1 MNRTRLIGFV
11 MLAGLVAVPV
21 ACSSTPTPG
30 GGDPDAAP
38 TSTTE
43 PTTNPTGTTP
53 STDAS
58 PDGPKPDCEKPAD
71 CSSNI
76 CLPTG
81 KCATASLTDGVQN
94 NDETDVDCGGIS
106 RKLCED
112 GKKCLTRN
120 DCKSIVCKDTGDG
133 QGLRCQPP
141 TGTDLTRNGDETDID
156 CGGANA
162 PKCATGL
169 KCGAKLDC
177 ASGVCTANLCSAPA
191 IDGVQNGTE
200 TDIDC
205 GGPTAPACADTKM
218 CGVGSDCTSLV
229 CTGGTCRA
237 PSPTD
242 TVKNGDET
250 DVDCGGAGN
259 PKCTTAKVC
268 KVASDCASDGCAF
281 DFKCAPRPSCVVRN
295 GGNTCGR
302 GEVGQV
308 GADHESC
315 CATAPV
321 PGMPGVNLGKY
332 GVTAG
337 RMRAFLAAVSGN
349 VRAFIQAERA
359 AGRITAAG
367 PMAATWD
374 PYLPT
379 SFAGGGAGE
388 LAEGSQNDATPI
400 AGVYT
405 SVNRHLGGFIFRNN
419 TQTLTGCYV
428 NSPGTHTY
436 WMTPAVQT
444 SLQDSAHGQS
454 QDTADTKG
462 LQCVNYLMAQ
472 AFCIWDGGRLQTVA
486 EYNAAWGASTYAWG
500 ATPTPKG
507 QGSAT
512 FAGNRF
518 PTATDASLRAAG
530 SPFAPNASQSIEFAN
545 FNYSYE
551 YPNMIGTDYMVF
563 VGAPGRLRG
572 RGPNGHS
579 LNDGLMEITG
589 TISAPTA
596 ATPFAS
602 SMTWAKNGSF
612 EGHGVGSTHSSHLL
626 NKYGKLGF
634 RCAYPTP

>member
-1 MNRTRLIGFV
+1 MNRTRVVGFLV
-11 MLAGLVAVPV
+11 LAGLVAVPA
-21 ACSSTPTPG
+21 ACSSDPTPT
-30 GGDPDAAP
+30 GDVDAAP
-38 TSTTE
+38 P
-43 PTTNPTGTTP
+43 PTTPPTTP
-53 STDAS
+53 TTPPPADAA
-58 PDGPKPDCEKPAD
+58 PDGPKADCEKPGD

-81 KCATASLTDGVQN
+81 KCAVATLSDGVQN

-106 RKLCED
+106 RKLCDD
-112 GKKCLTRN
+112 GKKCLTRL
-120 DCKSIVCKDTGDG
+120 DCKSSVCKDMADG
-133 QGLRCQPP
+133 QGLRCQVPSA
-141 TGTDLTRNGDETDID
+141 TDLTRNGDETDID
-156 CGGANA
+156 CGGAIA

-169 KCGAKLDC
+169 KCGDKIDC
-177 ASGVCTANLCSAPA
+177 ASGVCTTNVCAAPA
-191 IDGVQNGTE
+191 IDGVKNGTE
-200 TDIDC
+200 TDVDC
-205 GGPTAPACADTKM
+205 GGPTAPACADTQM

-229 CTGGTCRA
+229 CTAGTCRA

-242 TVKNGDET
+242 NVKNGTET

-259 PKCTTAKVC
+259 PKCGTAKVC
-268 KVASDCASDGCAF
+268 KVATDCASDGCAF
-281 DFKCAPRPSCVVRN
+281 DFKCAPRRSCVARY

-302 GEVGQV
+302 GEVGQA
-308 GADHESC
+308 GAEHESC

-321 PGMPGVNLGKY
+321 PGMAGVHLGKY

-337 RMRAFLAAVSGN
+337 RMRAFLAAIGGN
-349 VRAFIQAERA
+349 VRAFIQGERA

-379 SFAGGGAGE
+379 SFAGSAAGGE

-400 AGVYT
+400 PGVYT

-419 TQTLTGCYV
+419 SQTLTGCFV
-428 NSPGTHTY
+428 SSPGTHTY
-436 WMTPAVQT
+436 WMTPQVQA
-444 SLQDSAHGQS
+444 SLGDVAHGQS

-486 EYNAAWGASTYAWG
+486 EYNAAWGASTYPWG

-530 SPFAPNASQSIEFAN
+530 STFAPSATQSIEFAN
-545 FNYSYE
+545 FSYSYE

-572 RGPNGHS
+572 RGAAGHS

-589 TISAPTA
+589 TISNPTA
-596 ATPFAS
+596 ATPFNS

-612 EGHGVGSTHSSHLL
+612 EGHGVGTTHSSHLV